1 MHILHKM
8 NAHWRHDSLLHW
20 RTWIEDKLN
29 AFSKNKC
36 VSEFTSQLFLY
47 FLSCLHKN
55 KKNFSPSFIKTVSSE
70 WKRAFLCSILKCVE
84 NKLFFLLLNI
94 ITTKISSERTA
105 AVIMKKKIDPTLS
118 VYGKLN
124 PSQPQPHENQLTQ
137 STCNHIKT
145 NCLPWWNLKTRTQG
159 IYNL

>member
-29 AFSKNKC
+29 AFSKNNC

-55 KKNFSPSFIKTVSSE
+55 KKCSPPLSLRPFQVNEKEHFCVKYLNVLKINCFFFITEYNNDKNLFRKNISNHNEKKNRSHSVCLWQIEPKSTPTT
-70 WKRAFLCSILKCVE
+70 WKPI
-84 NKLFFLLLNI
+84 
-94 ITTKISSERTA
+94 
-105 AVIMKKKIDPTLS
+105 
-118 VYGKLN
+118 N
-124 PSQPQPHENQLTQ
+124 PIHLQPHQNQLFTLMKSQ
-137 STCNHIKT
+137 NQNTGD
-145 NCLPWWNLKTRTQG
+145 L
-159 IYNL
+159 

>member
-1 MHILHKM
+1 M
-8 NAHWRHDSLLHW
+8 R
-20 RTWIEDKLN
+20 IEDMILCCIEEPESRISWML
-29 AFSKNKC
+29 FQRISVL
-36 VSEFTSQLFLY
+36 VS
-47 FLSCLHKN
+47 LHHNFFCSFFPVYIRIKI
-55 KKNFSPSFIKTVSSE
+55 FSPSFIKTVSSE

-105 AVIMKKKIDPTLS
+105 ALIMKKKIDPTLS

>member
-55 KKNFSPSFIKTVSSE
+55 KKCSPPLSLRPFQVNEKEHFCVQY
-70 WKRAFLCSILKCVE
+70 LNVLKINC
-84 NKLFFLLLNI
+84 FFLLLNI
-94 ITTKISSERTA
+94 ITTKISSERSA
-105 AVIMKKKIDPTLS
+105 AIIMKKKIDPTLS

>member
-36 VSEFTSQLFLY
+36 VSEFTSQLFCSFFPVY
-47 FLSCLHKN
+47 IRIIIFSPPLSLRSFQVNEKEHFCVQYLNVLKINCFFITEYNNDKN
-55 KKNFSPSFIKTVSSE
+55 LFRKNSSNHNEKKNGSH
-70 WKRAFLCSILKCVE
+70 
-84 NKLFFLLLNI
+84 
-94 ITTKISSERTA
+94 
-105 AVIMKKKIDPTLS
+105 S
-118 VYGKLN
+118 VC
-124 PSQPQPHENQLTQ
+124 QPQPHENQLTQ